1 MFKTE
6 CQTVRQLTFTMVVI
20 NLSELEKLVEGL
32 RQLQLQTLYQEL
44 LLQLKQ

>member
-1 MFKTE
+1 MSKTE
-6 CQTVRQLTFTMVVI
+6 CQTVRQLTFTMVL

-32 RQLQLQTLYQEL
+32 LQLQLKMLYQEN